1 MVPKAGNRHSDKI
14 RRKTEGGT
22 PAAAR
27 SLSVYADARR
37 PGAFDGSRYPL
48 FGLLVVVALLTPT
61 VSPAQA
67 PPKSNPPIA
76 PKSQQ
81 LDPDACGNSNRATV
95 GQGGEMQTKKPD
107 GRDLSD
113 QLAQSNGVICPPPLI
128 DPAIKAPTPQEGS
141 MPVIP
146 PPGSPGGNPNVQPK

>member
-1 MVPKAGNRHSDKI
+1 M
-14 RRKTEGGT
+14 RKTEGGT
-22 PAAAR
+22 LMLLVRCRFTPMRGGQELSMVRDIR
-27 SLSVYADARR
+27 S
-37 PGAFDGSRYPL
+37 
-48 FGLLVVVALLTPT
+48 FGLVVVVALLTPT
-61 VSPAQA
+61 STPAQA

-81 LDPDACGNSNRATV
+81 LDPDACGDNNRATV
-95 GQGGEMQTKKPD
+95 GQGGEVQTKKPD

-113 QLAQSNGVICPPPLI
+113 QLAQSNGVICPPPLV
-128 DPAIKAPTPQEGS
+128 DPGIKAPTPQEGS

>member
-1 MVPKAGNRHSDKI
+1 MRDGQEFSMVRDI
-14 RRKTEGGT
+14 R
-22 PAAAR
+22 
-27 SLSVYADARR
+27 S
-37 PGAFDGSRYPL
+37 
-48 FGLLVVVALLTPT
+48 FGLVVVVALLTPT
-61 VSPAQA
+61 STPAQA

-95 GQGGEMQTKKPD
+95 GQGGEVQTRKPD
-107 GRDLSD
+107 GRNLSD
-113 QLAQSNGVICPPPLI
+113 QLAQTNGVICQPPLV